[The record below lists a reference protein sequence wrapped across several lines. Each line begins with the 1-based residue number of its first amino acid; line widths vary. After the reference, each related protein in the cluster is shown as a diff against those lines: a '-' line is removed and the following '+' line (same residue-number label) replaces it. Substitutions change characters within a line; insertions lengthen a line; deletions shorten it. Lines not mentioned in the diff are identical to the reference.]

1 MRISK
6 NLPLIPD
13 YAQSLKQ
20 AKAFD
25 GSQYNKYEEEFK
37 KKLLADLTDQ
47 KIKSSD
53 SFTREPTVNAN
64 WAF

>member
-13 YAQSLKQ
+13 YAQNLKK
-20 AKAFD
+20 AKAFE

-47 KIKSSD
+47 KI
-53 SFTREPTVNAN
+53 
-64 WAF
+64 